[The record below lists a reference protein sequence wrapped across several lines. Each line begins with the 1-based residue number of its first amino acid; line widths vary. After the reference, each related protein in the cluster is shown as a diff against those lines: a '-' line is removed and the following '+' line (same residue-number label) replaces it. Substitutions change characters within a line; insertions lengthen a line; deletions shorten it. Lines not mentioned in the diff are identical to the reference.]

1 MAGFGTAS
9 RAAVAA
15 GLLAGMAACAPLDA
29 DGEAP
34 VARGADACGAE
45 GLQDLVGTSVGALDS
60 EALPEPRR
68 VIFPGMAV
76 TQDFVPGR
84 LNVEIGSDDQVA
96 RVYCG

>member
-1 MAGFGTAS
+1 MAGVGTAA
-9 RAAVAA
+9 RGAAAA
-15 GLLAGMAACAPLDA
+15 GLLAVMAACAPLDA
-29 DGEAP
+29 DGEAQ

-45 GLQDLVGTSVGALDS
+45 ALQGLVGTSVGALDS
-60 EALPEPRR
+60 DALPEPRR

-84 LNVEIGSDDQVA
+84 LNVEIGSDDEVA